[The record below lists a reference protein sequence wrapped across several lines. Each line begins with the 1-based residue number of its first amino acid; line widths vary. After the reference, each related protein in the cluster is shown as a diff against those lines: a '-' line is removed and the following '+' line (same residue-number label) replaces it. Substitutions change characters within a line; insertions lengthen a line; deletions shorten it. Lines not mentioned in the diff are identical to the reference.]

1 MTRKFV
7 ITSIFESQWKKMG
20 LTDDDLRRLQ
30 LEILQNP
37 EQGVI
42 MQGTGGLR
50 KIRFALE
57 NRGKSGSAR
66 VCYIDFLVYETIFLL
81 TLYPK
86 NEKDNLTQKE
96 KNDFKVMIDS
106 LEKELKMQA
115 ERSVYNELL

>member
-7 ITSIFESQWKKMG
+7 ITSIFENQWKKIG

-42 MQGTGGLR
+42 VQGTGGLR

-81 TLYPK
+81 TLYIK

>member
-7 ITSIFESQWKKMG
+7 MTSIFESQWKRMN

-42 MQGTGGLR
+42 IQGTGGLR

-57 NRGKSGSAR
+57 NRGKSGSTR
-66 VCYIDFLVYETIFLL
+66 VCYVDFIVHETIFLF
-81 TLYPK
+81 TVYPK

-96 KNDFKVMIDS
+96 KNSFKAMVES
-106 LEKELKMQA
+106 LEKELNMQV

>member
-7 ITSIFESQWKKMG
+7 ITSIFESQWKRMD

-37 EQGVI
+37 EQGII

-66 VCYIDFLVYETIFLL
+66 VCYIDFVVYETVFLL
-81 TLYPK
+81 TVYPK
-86 NEKDNLTQKE
+86 NEKDNLTPKE
-96 KNDFKVMIDS
+96 RNDFKAMVES

>member
-7 ITSIFESQWKKMG
+7 ITSIFESQWKKIG

-50 KIRFALE
+50 KIRFALK
-57 NRGKSGSAR
+57 NRG
-66 VCYIDFLVYETIFLL
+66 F
-81 TLYPK
+81 
-86 NEKDNLTQKE
+86 
-96 KNDFKVMIDS
+96 
-106 LEKELKMQA
+106 
-115 ERSVYNELL
+115 

>member
-7 ITSIFESQWKKMG
+7 ITSIFENQWKKIG

-81 TLYPK
+81 TLYTK